1 MRASPGRRLRRRARV
16 TLIPVPEVVEHGR
29 TRIVVERHVDLASA
43 VAEVDRLDRAACRRA
58 VEERFSPG
66 ASVTGH
72 LRAFRAALALSSQV
86 RMTR

>member
-1 MRASPGRRLRRRARV
+1 V

-29 TRIVVERHVDLASA
+29 TRIVAERHVDLASA
-43 VAEVDRLDRAACRRA
+43 VADVDRLDRAECRRA

-72 LRAFRAALALSSQV
+72 TSARFARRS
-86 RMTR
+86 RCRHRCG